1 MRTKS
6 AWLKYQGDY
15 DDIFRVAEE
24 YKRFISN
31 CKTERECVKETVLRA
46 EKLGFCA
53 WEKVL
58 ASGKK
63 LQPGDK
69 FYVNQDQKAIA
80 LFVIGKEPLEK
91 GMNILG
97 AHIDSPRLDLKSNPL
112 YQDGEMALLDT
123 HYYGGIKKYQW
134 VTLPLAMHGVVVKKD
149 GTVLSICIGE
159 EEEDPVLGVNDLL
172 VHLAQEQLKRNAATV
187 VEGEDLDLTV
197 GNIPLDEETDGIK
210 KNILNILERKYNITE
225 EDFLSS
231 ELVLVP
237 AGKAR
242 DFGLDNSMIM
252 AYGHDDKVCSYAS
265 LQAIFNATNPVK
277 TTCCLLVDKEEVG
290 SYGASSMHSHFFLH
304 VLGEMCH
311 LNGQDSYLGMRR
323 CLKNSHMLSCD
334 VNSCYDPLYAASMEK
349 KNSSYLGHGVVFNKF
364 TGSRG
369 KNGSSEASAEYASK
383 IRSLMDDFSI
393 SYQFSELG
401 RVDLGGGGTIAYIMA
416 DENVQVIDSG
426 IPVLSMHAP
435 WEVISKVDLYE
446 AVRAYQVFLEH
457 C

>member
-31 CKTERECVKETVLRA
+31 CKTERECVKEAVLRA

-58 ASGKK
+58 GSGKK

-197 GNIPLDEETDGIK
+197 GNIPLDEETDAA
-210 KNILNILERKYNITE
+210 
-225 EDFLSS
+225 
-231 ELVLVP
+231 P
-237 AGKAR
+237 
-242 DFGLDNSMIM
+242 
-252 AYGHDDKVCSYAS
+252 DKPKR
-265 LQAIFNATNPVK
+265 Q
-277 TTCCLLVDKEEVG
+277 
-290 SYGASSMHSHFFLH
+290 
-304 VLGEMCH
+304 
-311 LNGQDSYLGMRR
+311 RR
-323 CLKNSHMLSCD
+323 PC
-334 VNSCYDPLYAASMEK
+334 
-349 KNSSYLGHGVVFNKF
+349 
-364 TGSRG
+364 TRG
-369 KNGSSEASAEYASK
+369 
-383 IRSLMDDFSI
+383 RS
-393 SYQFSELG
+393 
-401 RVDLGGGGTIAYIMA
+401 
-416 DENVQVIDSG
+416 
-426 IPVLSMHAP
+426 P
-435 WEVISKVDLYE
+435 
-446 AVRAYQVFLEH
+446 
-457 C
+457 